1 MNEMSLVYKMSNIV
15 SLLMELVVD
24 CRRLDRNVSFKTTF
38 NMPCLQAL
46 TFFGDFLLLFVAN
59 QNHGDTL
66 FTLFSLKKTFRT
78 VHATGFIGSA
88 PGPACTQP
96 VYT

>member
-66 FTLFSLKKTFRT
+66 FTLFSLLAHSQYTLDG
-78 VHATGFIGSA
+78 HLLSA
-88 PGPACTQP
+88 DFARRL
-96 VYT
+96 